1 MPNPQLPLSIIETRK
16 RGQSSGT
23 GSPLI
28 GGTTKKAT
36 SGSAIADE
44 ADMVEQ
50 EPQALMKDE
59 HGERAADKAQD

>member
-1 MPNPQLPLSIIETRK
+1 VRERGSSRVALTSRKKSAVPNPQLPLSIMETRK

-36 SGSAIADE
+36 SGSAVVATMI
-44 ADMVEQ
+44 Q
-50 EPQALMKDE
+50 L
-59 HGERAADKAQD
+59 AQ